1 MINDAFIKFLENKQ
15 SNSNCAHIPIK
26 LQKTIMNLCVQSNKL
41 LKKKTIIVDQC
52 IFSSKNVHH
61 NSSLNFY

>member
-41 LKKKTIIVDQC
+41 FLKKQ
-52 IFSSKNVHH
+52 
-61 NSSLNFY
+61 